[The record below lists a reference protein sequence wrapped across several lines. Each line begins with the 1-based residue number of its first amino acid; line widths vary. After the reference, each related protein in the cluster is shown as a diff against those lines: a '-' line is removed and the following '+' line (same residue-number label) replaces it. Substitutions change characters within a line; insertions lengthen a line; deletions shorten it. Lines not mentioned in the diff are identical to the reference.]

1 MNDTAKKLR
10 EAAEPMRGSGIAAA
24 YAIRLVQKMLDTEST
39 PTFSGNLAA
48 ALDVIADE
56 LDELQAK
63 ADRRRKHVVQLESTI
78 AERNRELRELRGQV
92 PTDREKQI
100 LAMWPRF
107 EDGDPVWYG
116 DEVDNMRSS
125 VIAAEFFDGSI
136 TMSSDFDHLH
146 LSFGERVKRPVQS
159 VLDADG
165 VEIKVGDTVYEPNG
179 QSGIVT
185 AVHPST
191 RCVDLRQ
198 DGCDAYAM
206 GTKRLTHTRPDSWQR
221 LDEDASKGVCEYA
234 GAEPRGHIDAHDCDT
249 CRFYGKRGEFICEQ
263 QMAIDIVRRAKAL
276 AGIEVDE

>member
-63 ADRRRKHVVQLESTI
+63 ADRRRKHIGHLESTI

-107 EDGDPVWYG
+107 EMSLPSMCLYCKFGWLGFDSTGKQTVCCM
-116 DEVDNMRSS
+116 N
-125 VIAAEFFDGSI
+125 AANLPKTPKTIRGEKVSPDAMAVLMMPLNGKCGHFRPIRLGSKKAALLDALGLFDGEG
-136 TMSSDFDHLH
+136 DD
-146 LSFGERVKRPVQS
+146 GE
-159 VLDADG
+159 
-165 VEIKVGDTVYEPNG
+165 
-179 QSGIVT
+179 
-185 AVHPST
+185 H
-191 RCVDLRQ
+191 
-198 DGCDAYAM
+198 
-206 GTKRLTHTRPDSWQR
+206 
-221 LDEDASKGVCEYA
+221 
-234 GAEPRGHIDAHDCDT
+234 
-249 CRFYGKRGEFICEQ
+249 
-263 QMAIDIVRRAKAL
+263 
-276 AGIEVDE
+276 